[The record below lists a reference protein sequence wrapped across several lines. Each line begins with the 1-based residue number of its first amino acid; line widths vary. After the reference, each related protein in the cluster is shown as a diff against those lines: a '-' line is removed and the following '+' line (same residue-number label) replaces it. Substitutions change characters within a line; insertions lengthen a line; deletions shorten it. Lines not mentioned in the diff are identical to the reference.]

1 MGQSTP
7 INTGAIL
14 IVEDEAIVRFEL
26 VDVFEDAGYHV
37 FEAESADE
45 AIEVLARERS
55 IHIVL
60 TDVQM
65 PGSIRERYPRRCCW
79 RCPGPVRSGNLI
91 CPNIAR
97 SSASRSIRA
106 VCYGPSGR

>member
-65 PGSIRERYPRRCCW
+65 PGSIRERYPPTLLLAC
-79 RCPGPVRSGNLI
+79 LLYTYD
-91 CPNIAR
+91 A
-97 SSASRSIRA
+97 ADE
-106 VCYGPSGR
+106 